1 MKDENEE
8 LEFNRK
14 NREEYETLMKEA
26 STDLDQYWDSNNIVV
41 KIFFT
46 LLAIGI
52 IVGVVY
58 YFMIYFQGR

>member
-26 STDLDQYWDSNNIVV
+26 STDLDRYWDSNNILV
-41 KIFFT
+41 KIFFI

-52 IVGVVY
+52 IAGVVY
-58 YFMIYFQGR
+58 YFMLFLQER